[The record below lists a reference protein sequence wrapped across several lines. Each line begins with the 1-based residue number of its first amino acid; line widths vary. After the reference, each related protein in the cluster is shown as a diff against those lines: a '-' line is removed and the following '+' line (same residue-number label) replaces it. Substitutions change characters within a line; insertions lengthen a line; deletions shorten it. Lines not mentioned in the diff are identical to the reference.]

1 MRRERFGAAGIAGW
15 GVAALVLLLVSG
27 AAAQGGSR
35 AALEKTKLKIGLSVP
50 DPVHLPLHVADAKG
64 LFQQE
69 GLEVQL
75 VQFESDSGA
84 AQGLTAGAVDINA
97 GSITI
102 VLDSFV
108 ANRDLVTFWSDSNL
122 PGFVWY
128 GSSKYNNI
136 KELKGR
142 GRIGISRLGSLTHR
156 ISAWAVAQAG
166 LDPEKDVSYIQVGG
180 PLDRVAALK
189 SGQVDAIPATPPG
202 TFILEQDGFR
212 PLLQLK
218 EVLPEFQM
226 ETLYA
231 RQGFLRQHPETTK
244 AVVRA
249 WIRAVRWAK
258 ENREEATEILMKR
271 LGAKAEERPIYRKTV
286 DVSLPY
292 FREDGK
298 FAEKSIDVFL
308 QFYKEQGRIKEFP
321 PHTAFTDYSLIE
333 YFQRSPVK

>member
-1 MRRERFGAAGIAGW
+1 MRQAELARMVALGCV
-15 GVAALVLLLVSG
+15 VAAIVTATG
-27 AAAQGGSR
+27 TAANAQGRSG
-35 AALEKTKLKIGLSVP
+35 AALEKAAVKIGLSVP
-50 DPVHLPLHVADAKG
+50 DPAHLPLHVAEAKG
-64 LFQQE
+64 LFPQE

-102 VLDSFV
+102 VLDSLV
-108 ANRDLVTFWSDSNL
+108 ANRDLVTFRSDSNL
-122 PGFVWY
+122 PGYIWY
-128 GSSKYNNI
+128 GPAKYSSI

-166 LDPEKDVSYIQVGG
+166 LDPEKDVSYIQAGG

-189 SGQVDAIPATPPG
+189 AGQVDVIPATLPG
-202 TFILEQDGFR
+202 SFLLEQDGFR

-218 EVLPEFQM
+218 DVLPEFQF

-231 RQGFLRQHPETTK
+231 RRGFLRQHPETTK

-249 WIRAVRWAK
+249 WIKAVRWANA
-258 ENREEATEILMKR
+258 NRDEATEILMKR
-271 LGAKAEERPIYRKTV
+271 LGAKPEERDIYRKTV
-286 DVSLPY
+286 DASLPY

-308 QFYKEQGRIKEFP
+308 QFYKDQGRIKDIP
-321 PHTAFTDYSLIE
+321 PHTAFTDYSIIE
-333 YFQRSPVK
+333 YFQRNPVR